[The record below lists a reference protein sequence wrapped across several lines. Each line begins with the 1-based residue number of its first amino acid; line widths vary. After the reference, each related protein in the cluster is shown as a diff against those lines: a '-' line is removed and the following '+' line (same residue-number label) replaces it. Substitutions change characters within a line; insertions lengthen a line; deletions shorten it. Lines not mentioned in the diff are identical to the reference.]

1 MELSPDHRRHPITQR
16 KTYTAEFKRDAVQL
30 AQSTEN
36 IAGTARDL
44 GIGLSA
50 LRKWIKADQHNG
62 NLAFPGQG
70 RQLLT
75 PEQEELKR
83 LRKENEILRQEREI
97 LKKAA
102 AFFARETTR

>member
-1 MELSPDHRRHPITQR
+1 MTQR
-16 KTYTAEFKRDAVQL
+16 KTYTAEFKRDAAGL

-36 IAGTARDL
+36 IASTARDL

-62 NLAFPGQG
+62 DLAFFGRG
-70 RQLLT
+70 RQLLM

>member
-1 MELSPDHRRHPITQR
+1 MTQR
-16 KTYTAEFKRDAVQL
+16 KTYTAEFKRDAAGLVQS
-30 AQSTEN
+30 AEH

-50 LRKWIKADQHNG
+50 LRKWIKADGQTG
-62 NLAFPGQG
+62 DLTFPSQG
-70 RQLLT
+70 CQLLT

-83 LRKENEILRQEREI
+83 LRKQNEISRQERQI

-102 AFFARETTR
+102 AFFAREITR